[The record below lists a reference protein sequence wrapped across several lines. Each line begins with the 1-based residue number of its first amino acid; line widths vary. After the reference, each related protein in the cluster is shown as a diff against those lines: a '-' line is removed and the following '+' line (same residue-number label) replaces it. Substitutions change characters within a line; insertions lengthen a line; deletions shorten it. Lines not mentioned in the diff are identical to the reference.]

1 MRFLIDRTT
10 IILVFFL
17 VVIGAIF
24 GANQFVQNQPPLEIT
39 IAVDPL
45 AEDWVQAAAQDYNAN
60 GVLIANGTIRIQVK
74 VVVEDDLDIWRGNPN
89 WGSSNHPQA
98 WIASSQASIS
108 YLPPNLPFRTLHE
121 SLARTPLVWGG
132 FENRVFWVRDEDSRP
147 FDWSAIQDISVAQS
161 WQNIGAANESG
172 NINMAINWAAN
183 SMAGIGALMTSAADY
198 GQTTILSREL
208 LSGTEFGDW
217 FFPISETLYNSRT
230 LGGNPAET
238 MASRGTSAAD
248 YALLPEMQW
257 LLSVDDLADDG
268 FVFSY
273 PAYQFVLDFPMARW
287 EDAQTTDNEKTAVAS
302 FGEFLAGERG
312 QALAIEHGLRP
323 ANSEPDE
330 SATLFANAQ
339 AYGIQ
344 LVPDYGQMV
353 EAPSRGLVDLVI
365 GLVE

>member
-10 IILVFFL
+10 IILVIFL
-17 VVIGAIF
+17 VVIAAIF
-24 GANQFVQNQPPLEIT
+24 GLNQAIRQDPLEIT

-45 AEDWVQAAAQDYNAN
+45 AENWIQAAAQEYNASN
-60 GVLIANGTIRIQVK
+60 TLIGNGTIPVQIK
-74 VVVEDDLDIWRGNPN
+74 IIIEDDLDIWRGNPN

-98 WIASSQASIS
+98 WIASSQASIN
-108 YLPPNLPFRTLHE
+108 YLPPNLPFRALHQ

-132 FENRVFWVRDEDSRP
+132 FENRVFWVRDEDSRS
-147 FDWSAIQDISVAQS
+147 FDWSAVQDISVAQS
-161 WQNIGAANESG
+161 WQNLGAANESG
-172 NINMAINWAAN
+172 NINMALNWPAN

-198 GQTTILSREL
+198 GQTPILSREL
-208 LSGTEFGDW
+208 LNEADFTDW

-248 YALLPEMQW
+248 YALLPEVQW

-268 FVFSY
+268 FVFNY

-287 EDAQTTDNEKTAVAS
+287 EDTQTKDDEKAAVAS

-312 QALAIEHGLRP
+312 QALALEHGLRP
-323 ANSEPDE
+323 VNSEPDE
-330 SATLFANAQ
+330 NATLFSNGQ

-344 LVPDYGQMV
+344 LTPDYGQIV